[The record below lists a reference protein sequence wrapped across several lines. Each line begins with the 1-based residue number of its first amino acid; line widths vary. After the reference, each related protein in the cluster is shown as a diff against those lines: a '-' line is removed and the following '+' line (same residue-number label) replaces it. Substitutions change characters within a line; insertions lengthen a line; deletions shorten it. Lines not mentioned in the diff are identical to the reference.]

1 MPSNRYI
8 DMPLLPYEK
17 QLIYTLGIN
26 EEEYKKFVRDLQNKE
41 YIRPAD
47 YELVPDVRNDA
58 LTVAIISLVIGVA
71 SSAASY
77 LLAPKP
83 KIPDSRSSRSIQLG
97 GITGADRFAPRT
109 GFDSLQEL
117 ATYGQPVP
125 IVFTRQ
131 LDFTNYTTGGLLISP
146 LMVWSRLKSYGGHQV
161 VEMMAVAG
169 QGELNLPD
177 RAGIFLGNQAIDSV
191 FEPFYQFYWDD
202 GANTENRLQGRNLR
216 YGKLPAPP
224 VPSSA
229 DDAFTAPSKNAKDTQ
244 AFCGAFTPSNQTR
257 FGVYSGIP
265 NGTPYRPNWEIIQP
279 FKSQDEPAQVQAF
292 LNQSKFVDP
301 YFATTHPY
309 GGVREVSGADV
320 VSAGMPGTG
329 RNFGRHVGIIALN
342 GVALPELTE
351 SQVEVA
357 GFEEGYKFRKWSG
370 TIKEE
375 KAVVVGDEI
384 EVYIGYGR
392 QEQYGIP
399 DTIYAREKDDDD
411 TDPKRPNLIDI
422 QSTLDAE
429 MQRYVQDMS
438 PGAIYMIGRTLWQVT
453 SRSSPIYVPDKTVT
467 VKLKCIE
474 AWSKIH
480 KTIGIVNKSIVK
492 EEDWIPPTQADRGS
506 ADIDESF
513 YPLLKVEMGV
523 VRNTRNC
530 DITEIG
536 IKSQIFTR
544 FNGITNFNSLPSP
557 SKLVEYNKQ
566 DIQVREGKNTSYAK
580 RTAFFGIDVRP
591 ANAEAYR
598 NSTEQDGFYNI
609 ATFAVTG
616 STPVDVFN
624 FIRIQ
629 HPKTEQYEYRLRPFP
644 SAVFVHQGGP
654 DGQIFQLDASKTS
667 LSKASEVETY
677 MGKFFVYAPGDLITV
692 GDYFTHPQMVANPA
706 ALKDY
711 TYGTWTSTT
720 EPTGVTLIKA
730 VSADDGEIAS
740 ARKISNIMSLA
751 SGEDP
756 YFDNYTSGQRY
767 IFNTWA
773 YTKVAN
779 KQIRMSVTLEAYR
792 KTYEGTARNMWW
804 KIVSTSVYS
813 YVGDWYIGNVF
824 IKSATDGF
832 GEKWNFYYQIT
843 DVKTA
848 WTPYDTPRAATRIFE
863 AFSAVSEVSHYGDLI
878 TRSCDN
884 NPEFEI
890 VYVNESL
897 DEDPVP
903 QFSGTAMAGFK
914 LQSSNNFTS
923 LDQLRVYMKNGI
935 VVERLSE
942 TGTGSSNLITDLLWY
957 LATNKDTGLGNII
970 SAAMI
975 DKDQLIATG
984 KYLKAN
990 ELFYDDVIVDP
1001 INLRSWLAE
1010 KCPSLITYV
1019 SIKNGLLAIN
1029 PALPTDTT
1037 NAISGSAKVPI
1048 SAMFTEG
1055 NILEDS
1061 FQLEWLELEER
1072 KMFQAAVIYT
1082 YSSTNKLPQQET
1094 VVVRYAETGASELP
1108 IEEFS
1113 LPHITSEKHAIKT
1126 AKYFLALRKH
1136 VTHTISFRTLP
1147 YGLSLEPG
1155 AWIMVGVQMSP
1166 YNPANNG
1173 IVKSDGTVVS
1183 ASALVDGDYSVWY
1196 WDRTKSEISEGT
1208 LNISGGVAT
1217 NLKDTV
1223 FSVKNATFTSQ
1234 VYQVEALDVDSEGIV
1249 TIKASSFP
1257 VNSSGESLIA
1267 KDVVSTSAFTVVGSE

>member
-8 DMPLLPYEK
+8 DVPLLPYEK
-17 QLIYTLGIN
+17 QLIHALGIS
-26 EEEYKKFVRDLQNKE
+26 EEEYKTFVRELQSKA

-47 YELVPDVRNDA
+47 YALVPDVRNDA
-58 LTVAIISLVIGVA
+58 TVIAIISLVVGVL

-97 GITGADRFAPRT
+97 GVTGADRFAPRT

-202 GANTENRLQGRNLR
+202 GANSENRLQGRNLR
-216 YGKLPAPP
+216 YGKLSAPP
-224 VPSSA
+224 VPSS
-229 DDAFTAPSKNAKDTQ
+229 DNDAFTAPSTNAKDTQ

-257 FGVYSGIP
+257 FGVYAGIP

-279 FKSQDEPAQVQAF
+279 FESQDEPAQVQAF

-329 RNFGRHVGIIALN
+329 RNFGRHVGIVTLN
-342 GVALPELTE
+342 GTALPELTE

-357 GFEEGYKFRKWSG
+357 GFESGYKFRKWSG
-370 TIKEE
+370 TVKEE
-375 KAVVVGDEI
+375 KSVVVGDTI

-392 QEQYGIP
+392 QEQFGIP

-411 TDPKRPNLIDI
+411 TEPKRPNLIDI
-422 QSTLDAE
+422 QATLDAE

-453 SRSSPIYVPDKTVT
+453 SRSSPIYEPDKTVT

-474 AWSKIH
+474 AWSKIN
-480 KTIGIVNKSIVK
+480 KSIGLVNKSMIK
-492 EEDWIPPTQADRGS
+492 EEDWIPPVQADRGS
-506 ADIDESF
+506 ADIDEAF
-513 YPLLKVEMGV
+513 YPLLKVEFGV
-523 VRNTRNC
+523 VRNTRDC

-544 FNGITNFNSLPSP
+544 FNGITNFNTLPSP
-557 SKLVEYNKQ
+557 GKLASYNKQ

-591 ANAEAYR
+591 ANAEGYR
-598 NSTEQDGFYNI
+598 SSTEQDGFYNI
-609 ATFAVTG
+609 AVFAVTG
-616 STPVDVFN
+616 SAPVDVFN

-629 HPKTEQYEYRLRPFP
+629 HPKTEQYEYRLRPF
-644 SAVFVHQGGP
+644 SSSVLVHQGGP
-654 DGQIFQLDASKTS
+654 DGQIFQLDASKTT
-667 LSKASEVETY
+667 LSKVSEMETY

-706 ALKDY
+706 VLKDY
-711 TYGTWTSTT
+711 TYGTWSSTT
-720 EPTGVTLIKA
+720 EPTSVTLLNVTSTA
-730 VSADDGEIAS
+730 DGEIAT
-740 ARKISNIMSLA
+740 ARKISNLMAIA
-751 SGEDP
+751 SGKDAF
-756 YFDNYTSGQRY
+756 FDKYSSGQRLV
-767 IFNTWA
+767 FDTWE
-773 YTKVAN
+773 YVQSSTK
-779 KQIRMSVTLEAYR
+779 KIRLSITLEAYYKNYGDSV
-792 KTYEGTARNMWW
+792 KTMWW
-804 KIVSTSVYS
+804 RIVSTSVYS
-813 YVGDWYIGNVF
+813 YAGAWYVGNVF
-824 IKSATDGF
+824 IKKAKDGF
-832 GEKWNFYYQIT
+832 DEEWAFRYQVAG
-843 DVKTA
+843 VKTV
-848 WTPYDTPRAATRIFE
+848 WTPYDTPRSATRIFE
-863 AFSAVSEVSHYGDLI
+863 AFSGVSEVSHYGDLI
-878 TRSCDN
+878 ARSCDN
-884 NPEFEI
+884 NPEFEV

-897 DEDPVP
+897 EEDPVP
-903 QFSGTAMAGFK
+903 QFPGVAMAGFK

-942 TGTGSSNLITDLLWY
+942 SGTGSSNLITDLLWY

-970 SAAMI
+970 SPDMI
-975 DKDQLIATG
+975 DKAQLIETG

-990 ELFYDDVIVDP
+990 ELFYDDVIADP
-1001 INLRSWLAE
+1001 INLRTWLSE

-1029 PALPTDTT
+1029 PALPTSST
-1037 NAISGSAKVPI
+1037 NLISGSVKVPI

-1082 YSSTNKLPQQET
+1082 RSSANKLPQQET
-1094 VVVRYAETGASELP
+1094 VVVRYKETYAAELP

-1113 LPHITSEKHAIKT
+1113 LPHISSENHAIKT

-1136 VTHTISFRTLP
+1136 VTHTITFKTLP

-1166 YNPANNG
+1166 YSPANNG
-1173 IVKSDGTVVS
+1173 VIKSDGTVVS
-1183 ASALVDGDYSVWY
+1183 VGSITDGDHSVWY
-1196 WDRTKSEISEGT
+1196 WDRTKTEVSEGT
-1208 LNISGGVAT
+1208 LNISGGIAT
-1217 NLKDTV
+1217 NLRDTV

-1249 TIKASSFP
+1249 TVKASSFP

-1267 KDVVSTSAFTVVGSE
+1267 KDVVSTTAFTVVGDE